1 MVRQKP
7 YPFCLNFFSAFQ
19 MKALLILCV
28 TATLL
33 SLFSSCKNDVDE
45 AKKITL
51 RTNTNIEKATNIEIV
66 FSEQGV
72 SQIVANAPELL
83 RYAVEKPYM
92 EFPKGIVLK
101 FYSNKKVESTM
112 TANYAI
118 AQEGDKRM
126 VARNNVVVINNKGE
140 TLNTEELIWDEAQE
154 IIYSNAFVKIST
166 KDEIIMGTGMT
177 ANQNFTNYVI
187 KNISGIIK
195 VKQTEL

>member
-1 MVRQKP
+1 MQKIS
-7 YPFCLNFFSAFQ
+7 CFFLKFLFIPQ
-19 MKALLILCV
+19 MKVLFYLSFATTFLL
-28 TATLL
+28 
-33 SLFSSCKNDVDE
+33 FFYSCKNDVGE
-45 AKKITL
+45 VKKITL
-51 RTNTNIEKATNIEIV
+51 RTNTNIEKATNVEIV
-66 FSEQGV
+66 FSEHGI

-118 AQEGDKRM
+118 AQEANKRM
-126 VARNNVVVINNKGE
+126 VARNNVVVVNDKGE
-140 TLNTEELIWDEAQE
+140 TLNTEELIWDEEQE
-154 IIYSNAFVKIST
+154 IIYSNSFVKIST

-195 VKQTEL
+195 VKQNVL